1 MVRSVVVKS
10 AENEIVLTKRNVFD
24 QNQLSIYEME
34 SLKLRFIISFIDNRS
49 DNFKQTI
56 KLNFLD
62 FIEMEI

>member
-24 QNQLSIYEME
+24 QNQLSICEME
-34 SLKLRFIISFIDNRS
+34 SLKLRFIISLIDNRS

-62 FIEMEI
+62 FIEIEI

>member
-24 QNQLSIYEME
+24 QNQLSNYEME
-34 SLKLRFIISFIDNRS
+34 SLKLRFIISLIDNRS
-49 DNFKQTI
+49 DNFKQTM

>member
-24 QNQLSIYEME
+24 QNQLSICEME
-34 SLKLRFIISFIDNRS
+34 SLKLRFIISLIDNRS
-49 DNFKQTI
+49 DNFKQTM
-56 KLNFLD
+56 KLTFFD

>member
-24 QNQLSIYEME
+24 QNQLSICEME
-34 SLKLRFIISFIDNRS
+34 SLKLRFIISLIDNRS
-49 DNFKQTI
+49 DNFKQTM

>member
-24 QNQLSIYEME
+24 QNQLSICEME
-34 SLKLRFIISFIDNRS
+34 SLKLRFIISLIDNRS
-49 DNFKQTI
+49 DNFKQTM
-56 KLNFLD
+56 KFNFLD